1 MITFNSIGL
10 GRTIGDGNNNLYSN
24 DFQISVNSTNGIV
37 ILNLPPI
44 NDVLQERFR
53 SGYLQLIAFLIAD
66 ISGTAATNKTT
77 IVASS
82 GELIN
87 GVSTIDLNT
96 NNYSAILTIT
106 SDKDWALVS
115 GISSGSPLPPSI
127 DWLLNGNSNGSEKS
141 IGTLDNFD
149 FPIIVNGN
157 EVGRFT
163 TDKRLFLGDTKTNNG
178 SNNGLQYSSLIAN
191 RAGVRTNQY
200 GANNSQAT
208 VTSFKSRG
216 LIIGEAITPANPSNN
231 VQAGDILQGFTAIG
245 LTDNGAGVGLIPLAY
260 TQRVIVVQNS
270 NGSVACDWE
279 VSLCPLSGTT
289 NSIRKAFGFTSE
301 GIQKTLETANGMSGL
316 AVLDATGT
324 AVISNTNVKA
334 STKFM
339 LTVQD
344 GGAVPA
350 GVIYI
355 ASRVNGTS
363 FTIKSNIGFSDAG
376 VEVYYQLYEPIV

>member
-1 MITFNSIGL
+1 MITFNSIGV
-10 GRTIGDGNNNLYSN
+10 GRTIGAGLNNLYAT
-24 DFQISVNSTNGIV
+24 DFQISTNSTNGI
-37 ILNLPPI
+37 ITINLPPI
-44 NDVLQERFR
+44 GDVLSERFR
-53 SGYLQLIAFLIAD
+53 SGYFQLIAFLIAD
-66 ISGTAATNKTT
+66 ISGTAGTFKTT
-77 IVASS
+77 IKASS

-87 GVSTIDLNT
+87 GVSSIDLST
-96 NNYSAILTIT
+96 NNYSALLTIT
-106 SDKDWALVS
+106 SDGAWSLLSGVS
-115 GISSGSPLPPSI
+115 TGGGGGNLN
-127 DWLLNGNSNGSEKS
+127 WLQGGNTNGVLKN

-149 FPIIVNGN
+149 FPIIVNGA

-163 TDKRLFLGDTKTNNG
+163 TDKRLFIGDSKTNNG
-178 SNNGLQYSSLIAN
+178 SNNGLQYSSLTAN

-216 LIIGEAITPANPSNN
+216 LVIGEAITPAIPANN
-231 VQAGDILQGFTAIG
+231 VVNGDIIQGFTAIG
-245 LTDNGAGVGLIPLAY
+245 LTDNGGGVGLIPLAY
-260 TQRVIVVQNS
+260 TQRVIVVQNL

-279 VSLCPLSGTT
+279 VSLCPLGGTT

-324 AVISNTNVKA
+324 IVVANTNVKA

-344 GGAVPA
+344 GGTAPTGNVYQSA
-350 GVIYI
+350 
-355 ASRVNGTS
+355 RVNATS
-363 FTIKSNIGFSDAG
+363 FTIKSNAGVADAG
-376 VEVYYQLYEPIV
+376 VQVYYQLYEPIV